1 MTRGRRKKVIV
12 GDERAGDGRRGCGRE
27 SIQAAGITGTESP
40 TGSLLWA
47 LLDPGSVVL
56 AQVEGESLVQG
67 HAAACCCQSLRRY
80 LGNCLQA
87 STRASFAWFSTSC
100 SLQKR
105 SPSSESC
112 QWGEKSSMLSLLP
125 LGDAVMARDHR
136 MNGVEVFVLREQ
148 YWGGS
153 VKKDGRGRRR
163 YKPCLYSTYTH
174 FRTRTMEMA
183 FL

>member
-1 MTRGRRKKVIV
+1 MTRGRRKRIIV
-12 GDERAGDGRRGCGRE
+12 GGERAGDGRRGCGRE
-27 SIQAAGITGTESP
+27 SIQAEGITGTESP
-40 TGSLLWA
+40 MASLLWA
-47 LLDPGSVVL
+47 LLDPGSAVL

-67 HAAACCCQSLRRY
+67 RAAVCCCQNLRRY
-80 LGNCLQA
+80 PGNCLQA

-112 QWGEKSSMLSLLP
+112 QWGEKPSISSLLL

-136 MNGVEVFVLREQ
+136 ISGVEVCVLREQ

-153 VKKDGRGRRR
+153 VTRDGRGRRR
-163 YKPCLYSTYTH
+163 YKPCLYSTDTH
-174 FRTRTMEMA
+174 CRTRTMETA